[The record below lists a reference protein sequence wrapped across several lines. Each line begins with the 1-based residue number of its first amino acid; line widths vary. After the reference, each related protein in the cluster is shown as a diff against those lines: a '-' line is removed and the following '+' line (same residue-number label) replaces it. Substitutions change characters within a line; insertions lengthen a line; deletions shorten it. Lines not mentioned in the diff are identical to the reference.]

1 MDAKIAAKAEEKAGK
16 IVDLLG
22 ELVRIP
28 SLTGEEGKGQE
39 FVAGYLRG
47 LGLEVDQWEPDIKE
61 LFHKFPDVAQ
71 YPTHWQHDLILP
83 YETLPT
89 YEALMESRKMDV
101 LNYRG
106 RPNVVGRLTGEG
118 GGKSLILNGHI
129 DTVTIEPVG
138 EWTHDPFGAEIGDD
152 TMFGRGVSDMKAG
165 VIAGLIALECLV
177 ELGVP
182 LRGDVIFQ
190 SVVNEEHAGNGT
202 LSCVARGYTA
212 DAAIVMEPTKNE
224 VWNGNTGGV
233 YWGAKLKGRPR
244 PTGARW
250 AGRTQEGVSAMERLP
265 HVINQLMELER
276 RLNAQARHPDLP
288 EQNSLSITIGRVR
301 GGHYDTVTASECVLN
316 GCAYFGSEVG
326 TVLEVMEH
334 LRQTVG
340 RANEADPLL
349 RDLPAEV
356 FFLHHDDTSEVDRDE
371 PIIRTLVSVGEKV
384 LGEKPPVYRG
394 NVSCDMRHLV
404 NQGGIPTLVFG
415 PGSWDLIHSP
425 DEFIPLRA
433 LVPCVQT
440 LALTIYDWCK

>member
-1 MDAKIAAKAEEKAGK
+1 MEEKIAAKVEEKSEQ

-22 ELVRIP
+22 QLVRIP

-39 FVAGYLRG
+39 FVAGYLRS
-47 LGLEVDQWEPDIKE
+47 LGLQLDQWEPDVKE
-61 LFHKFPDVAQ
+61 LFDRYPEVAQ

-83 YETLPT
+83 YETLPS
-89 YEALMESRKMDV
+89 YEALVESKKTDV
-101 LNYRG
+101 LNYDG
-106 RPNVVGRLTGEG
+106 RANVVGTLKGEG

-129 DTVTIEPVG
+129 DTVTVEPAD
-138 EWTHDPFGAEIGDD
+138 EWTHDPFGAEIAAG
-152 TMFGRGVSDMKAG
+152 TMYGRGVSDMKAG

-177 ELGVP
+177 ELRVP

-233 YWGAKLKGRPR
+233 YWGARLKGRPR

-250 AGRTQEGVSAMERLP
+250 AGRTQQGVSAMERLP
-265 HVINQLMELER
+265 HVINHLMELER
-276 RLNAQARHPDLP
+276 RLNAKASHPDLP

-326 TVLEVMEH
+326 SVLEVMEH
-334 LRQTVG
+334 LRQAIA
-340 RANEADPLL
+340 RANEDDSLL
-349 RDLPAEV
+349 KEMPAEV
-356 FFLHHDDTSEVDRDE
+356 FFLHHDDTSEVDSDE

-384 LGEKPPVYRG
+384 MGQKPSVYRG

-404 NQGGIPTLVFG
+404 NQGKIPTLVFG

-433 LVPCVQT
+433 MVPSIQT
-440 LALTIYDWCK
+440 LALTIYEWCK